1 MVLTIALLGCDG
13 AGPESAPRPD
23 RELNAE
29 PGQRSPA
36 SIAISSTALPA
47 APLAAPPTDVA
58 EDGQW
63 TMPAK
68 DHASL
73 RFSGLDDIDAS
84 NVATLRVAW
93 TFKTGLNSGH
103 EAAPL
108 VVSDTMYVVTP
119 FPNELY
125 AFDLTRPPAVK

>member
-1 MVLTIALLGCDG
+1 M
-13 AGPESAPRPD
+13 
-23 RELNAE
+23 
-29 PGQRSPA
+29 PA
-36 SIAISSTALPA
+36 VPA
-47 APLAAPPTDVA
+47 AAPPSPSA

-63 TMPAK
+63 PMPAK

-73 RFSGLDDIDAS
+73 RFSGLDEIDTS
-84 NVATLRVAW
+84 NVATLRIAW

-108 VVSDTMYVVTP
+108 VVGGTMYVVTP

-125 AFDLTRPPAVK
+125 AFDLTRPPAVKWRYSPPVLPAAAGVACCDSVNRGATYADKVGLSAKPK